1 MYSFS
6 LDERTCPVII
16 EGTPVDHWENLA
28 QGFIL
33 PFVEFPVVDG
43 RIGRGVTYGH
53 DFVTGNLV
61 TIEMDFPVLPAHLAA
76 KEPSEEVVGG
86 EWQEL
91 PRRRE
96 WGYGI
101 LLGVGLLFLLWL
113 KQRISYE

>member
-76 KEPSEEVVGG
+76 KEPSEEFVDG
-86 EWQEL
+86 EWLDL
-91 PRRRE
+91 PQRRE
-96 WGYGI
+96 WGHWV
-101 LLGVGLLFLLWL
+101 LLGAGLLFLFWLW
-113 KQRISYE
+113 QRISYE